1 MNKDLVYI
9 RPSFLDIF
17 EVKNVIVFNN
27 LKFLIWFKSKLL
39 GFKVINDCSGN
50 MVLKSNLNVR
60 ANKNWLLG
68 TAELQMLSW
77 ASRAFNSE

>member
-1 MNKDLVYI
+1 VNKDLVYI

-17 EVKNVIVFNN
+17 EVKNVIFLNN
-27 LKFLIWFKSKLL
+27 LKFLIRFKYKLL

-60 ANKNWLLG
+60 AIEN
-68 TAELQMLSW
+68 
-77 ASRAFNSE
+77 